1 MKKKILLLVLL
12 LILIISPITKSY
24 GEEKIERSS
33 ITICI
38 DPGHQEKGDKRG
50 EPISPNS
57 SEMKARVSQGTVG
70 ISSKTPEY
78 VVNLNTALILK
89 EILIKEGYNVVM
101 TRESND
107 VNISNSERAQISNEN
122 NAAMTIRIH
131 CDSIKDCGKTG
142 SVILIPDS
150 KSNNNK
156 AIFEES
162 NRYALILKEKMKGE
176 NLKVNGIFER
186 KDMTGFNWSKVP
198 VVILEMGFMSNYNED
213 CMLNSKEYQTKLMNC
228 VKDSLNKYFTTS

>member
-12 LILIISPITKSY
+12 LILVINPITKSY
-24 GEEKIERSS
+24 GEEKNERSS

-50 EPISPNS
+50 EPIAPNS
-57 SEMKARVSQGTVG
+57 SQIKARVSQGTIGVG
-70 ISSKTPEY
+70 TKTPEY
-78 VVNLNTALILK
+78 VVNLNAALILK

-101 TRESND
+101 IREIHD

-142 SVILIPDS
+142 SLILVPDS
-150 KSNNNK
+150 KSNNTK
-156 AIFEES
+156 VIFEES
-162 NRYALILKEKMKGE
+162 NRYAVILKEKMKVE
-176 NLKVNGIFER
+176 NIKINGIFER
-186 KDMTGFNWSKVP
+186 RDITGFNWSKVP

-213 CMLNSKEYQTKLMNC
+213 SMLNSKEYQTKLMNC
-228 VKDSLNKYFTTS
+228 VKEALNEYFNAS